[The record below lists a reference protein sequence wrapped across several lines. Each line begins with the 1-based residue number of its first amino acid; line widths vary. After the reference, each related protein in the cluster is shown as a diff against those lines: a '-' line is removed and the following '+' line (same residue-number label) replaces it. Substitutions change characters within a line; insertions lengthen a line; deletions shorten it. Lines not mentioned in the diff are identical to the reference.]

1 MRPQV
6 FKLEKTLKIA
16 KYIKDAVVLGWGRQ
30 ILKNSSE
37 TIGIK
42 SVTIRACRET
52 WSIWNTINLK
62 IFETIPEIFWPSRF
76 RSDEQFTSFNDLRL
90 STFLRELFTVEQ
102 ITVYPGKYSQRLVT
116 IRAKCGLRS
125 QALYFLYLSHPPET
139 GKGGKRS
146 YDRTTKSYVLWYL
159 AYFSWEV
166 QTTTS
171 DSH

>member
-6 FKLEKTLKIA
+6 FKLKKNFENRKIHQRRRSAWVGQADFEKLE
-16 KYIKDAVVLGWGRQ
+16 RNNRNQ
-30 ILKNSSE
+30 IGNYQGLSGN
-37 TIGIK
+37 
-42 SVTIRACRET
+42 V
-52 WSIWNTINLK
+52 INLK